1 MSPRRARGKGIRPTV
16 QSPEEAA
23 PAAPSRG
30 VRFPSTTFTADVI
43 TGRSSVTHSYYEGI
57 PLIEFSPQ
65 FKSDYNGSDSELI
78 QRGSCRVLRRLITD
92 APLISEQDS
101 NQCIRK
107 PDFLFG
113 DSVKDPKIAFC
124 QPAQWLHQSGS
135 SFLYLPFIP
144 RDHSLLMFRNLSVGR
159 EMFWK
164 LTENHEHIHCGFIG
178 KEATPGSS
186 ERAHVRGLHPGVL
199 GQDNIPQNEKIVQ
212 ANTVKNRLAAAGK
225 RLPRETFRCYG
236 WVHYSGNKWWWTR
249 MTQYVLKRF
258 GRELAGL
265 GLDVPIRATMHG
277 LQSSVSH
284 FLCLFEIYN
293 PDTNTFFTKNG
304 ELGLP
309 LHEMMQ
315 VSALPMGDVP
325 YQEFFP
331 TTNQLIKMKDSSTAT
346 YDTLWELTC
355 HYHIAMA
362 EMEPKARKKSPQVS
376 LKQFADYLFKNLD
389 VRSADV
395 CGLSPLST
403 DEINRL
409 LEKTNAHSYT
419 SRSEDGFLHGT
430 KFRSYLWQAGVP
442 ISPTA
447 LLAGFLALWLK
458 RCVVPHQSAD
468 AMPMEVLYPAVQLAT
483 GRKLSLLPAMV
494 ADIHSGLRQLISA
507 FTQEKKK
514 PSASLSVP
522 KLELPYTYLMA
533 WLVLHRPDLMEAP
546 DTVDLSVPLLQNLEN
561 CKWSKHREP
570 DITRQ
575 FKIHKCWEFFPCFP
589 QFSGTY
595 NTTLVDAEDPRQNR
609 TILDVGCFRWLMNI
623 RPGYLLFRIRDVCHI
638 EPYLPCRFARQFGY
652 DQIYIG
658 NPNRHLSFRGGLID
672 GARAWFW
679 SIAGCTNVEF
689 DLPLETPPLRMTFL
703 FCKWLIATN
712 IVTRR
717 RRISDSEEE
726 IAPRQ
731 AAELPR
737 EAVMSPRGKEAA
749 ESSRKGKEPARSVG
763 SEEEFD
769 SEETETSEEAGETS
783 SSSDERAGLPDSFF
797 ERGLV
802 CPSVAPTQSQATSRK
817 RGERVV
823 MTYPNRMT
831 VDILSGDEEDEED
844 EVPLARR
851 QRSRPSTQ
859 AQTQIPPRTELRT
872 KRRHEGPEAH
882 PPKKQKKAASKPRVH
897 LSAVEDIS
905 GRNVSSD
912 ELESQEEGE
921 YRVGAAS
928 PGGMETEETS
938 FVQQMQD
945 VLKEGPADV
954 PPTPDVDPSA
964 ADTGTDLSP
973 LGREIREMN
982 ESDRVPPLMTCA
994 LSLLLVKLKEAGT
1007 SSGALESAPTNE
1019 DVTMHESVGGET
1031 THTTEVEE
1039 FNEHHLD
1046 FNLSEG
1052 DHEYISDLL
1061 SGKTPGAA
1069 TESNVGVGPTE
1080 AGPSESKTFI
1090 L

>member
-1 MSPRRARGKGIRPTV
+1 
-16 QSPEEAA
+16 
-23 PAAPSRG
+23 
-30 VRFPSTTFTADVI
+30 
-43 TGRSSVTHSYYEGI
+43 
-57 PLIEFSPQ
+57 
-65 FKSDYNGSDSELI
+65 
-78 QRGSCRVLRRLITD
+78 
-92 APLISEQDS
+92 
-101 NQCIRK
+101 
-107 PDFLFG
+107 
-113 DSVKDPKIAFC
+113 
-124 QPAQWLHQSGS
+124 
-135 SFLYLPFIP
+135 
-144 RDHSLLMFRNLSVGR
+144 
-159 EMFWK
+159 
-164 LTENHEHIHCGFIG
+164 
-178 KEATPGSS
+178 
-186 ERAHVRGLHPGVL
+186 
-199 GQDNIPQNEKIVQ
+199 
-212 ANTVKNRLAAAGK
+212 
-225 RLPRETFRCYG
+225 
-236 WVHYSGNKWWWTR
+236 
-249 MTQYVLKRF
+249 
-258 GRELAGL
+258 
-265 GLDVPIRATMHG
+265 
-277 LQSSVSH
+277 
-284 FLCLFEIYN
+284 
-293 PDTNTFFTKNG
+293 
-304 ELGLP
+304 
-309 LHEMMQ
+309 
-315 VSALPMGDVP
+315 
-325 YQEFFP
+325 
-331 TTNQLIKMKDSSTAT
+331 
-346 YDTLWELTC
+346 
-355 HYHIAMA
+355 
-362 EMEPKARKKSPQVS
+362 
-376 LKQFADYLFKNLD
+376 
-389 VRSADV
+389 
-395 CGLSPLST
+395 
-403 DEINRL
+403 
-409 LEKTNAHSYT
+409 
-419 SRSEDGFLHGT
+419 
-430 KFRSYLWQAGVP
+430 
-442 ISPTA
+442 
-447 LLAGFLALWLK
+447 
-458 RCVVPHQSAD
+458 
-468 AMPMEVLYPAVQLAT
+468 
-483 GRKLSLLPAMV
+483 
-494 ADIHSGLRQLISA
+494 
-507 FTQEKKK
+507 
-514 PSASLSVP
+514 
-522 KLELPYTYLMA
+522 MA

-731 AAELPR
+731 ATEPPR

-783 SSSDERAGLPDSFF
+783 SSSDERTGLPDSFF

-1019 DVTMHESVGGET
+1019 GKINCLFEQIRLNLCVIYDSTHFVDVTMHESVGGET